1 MLGICVKL
9 LVPDHVL
16 FDESNDA
23 GLVGAVVCVVPSL
36 NLIPALNVFTC
47 DQVFVA
53 ESCPT
58 KLAWYGTVCEP
69 PVKVRPNGIDG
80 ALLNVLIPAHELAVE
95 SCPTFVET

>member
-1 MLGICVKL
+1 MPYAEVTNCCAVGAVTTVVLGICVKL

-36 NLIPALNVFTC
+36 NLIPALNVFTA

-58 KLAWYGTVCEP
+58 NVASYGTVCVAPE
-69 PVKVRPNGIDG
+69 
-80 ALLNVLIPAHELAVE
+80 LLNFKPAVN
-95 SCPTFVET
+95 